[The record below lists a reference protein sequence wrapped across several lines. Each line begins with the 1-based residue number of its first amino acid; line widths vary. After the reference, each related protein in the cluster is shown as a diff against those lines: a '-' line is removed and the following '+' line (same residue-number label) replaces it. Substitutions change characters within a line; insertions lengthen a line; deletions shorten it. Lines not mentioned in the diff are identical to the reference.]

1 MGKIFSKAK
10 IWLIALAVVLVAGI
24 VFVSVPALGLNKDA
38 SISNGYEVKIVTD
51 VDISGNLEKIKDT
64 AKDVFKSEK
73 VNYSDYYEI
82 VYPSPDFNSESVF
95 VFKKEV
101 SSDVITK
108 LQSAIDAAINGDD
121 VVNKVGFEIK
131 TSYTSTVSNVAPYG
145 WAIGATAIAL
155 VVIAVYLMV
164 RQGFAN
170 AFTAV
175 ASTVLSV
182 LVFIALTALTRT
194 VVTTAYGAITALA
207 LIVTLALSVLYT
219 GKMKNALAKY
229 SESAKL
235 SNDELVLK
243 AECSNVKATAVLIA
257 LVAVVAIAFI
267 VAGIIKSSALIWTGV
282 AIILSAVSVAF
293 TVLCIMPSIWM
304 AFKKIGNKKS
314 K

>member
-1 MGKIFSKAK
+1 MGKIFNKAK
-10 IWLIALAVVLVAGI
+10 IWLIALAVILVAGI

-38 SISNGYEVKIVTD
+38 SISNGYEVKIVTE
-51 VDISGNLEKIKDT
+51 VDITGNLEKIKDT
-64 AKDVFKSEK
+64 ADDVFKAEK
-73 VNYSDYYEI
+73 VNYSNYYEI

-101 SSDVITK
+101 SSSVIDK
-108 LQSAIDAAINGDD
+108 LETAINAAINGDD
-121 VVNKVGFEIK
+121 VVNKVDFEIE
-131 TSYTSTVSNVAPYG
+131 TGYTTTASKVAPYG

-155 VVIAVYLMV
+155 VVIAVYLMF

-170 AFTAV
+170 AFTV
-175 ASTVLSV
+175 LASTVLSV
-182 LVFIALTALTRT
+182 LVFIALTAVTRT

-207 LIVTLALSVLYT
+207 LIVTLALAVLYT
-219 GKMKNALAKY
+219 GKMKNALAKHA
-229 SESAKL
+229 ESAKL

-282 AIILSAVSVAF
+282 AIILSAVAVAF
-293 TVLCIMPSIWM
+293 TVLCIMPTIWM
-304 AFKKIGNKKS
+304 TFKKIGSKKS